1 MRIFGRCAQFVLKSM
16 SHRILIASLLLT
28 TFLGLVGCQNKS
40 NETLTEDTSGQVVE
54 HDRYDSLYGRPLIVL
69 VEANPW
75 LMVIGSDMPTF
86 AMYEKGQ
93 IIYKRVDGRLAKIF
107 EVTLTTNE
115 LQLLIDKLVPSDDI
129 NDLDDFIEASDA
141 TDQPSTTLMLN
152 YSKRKSITVYGH
164 LGANSEDRES
174 VPDDF
179 LALYDSLKSY
189 RNKAAI
195 EWQPKQIEI
204 MFWDYDYAP
213 NKRPWIKNFPDLNS
227 QTTIKVDGNF
237 YRVYIDQK
245 DFDEFKKYYK
255 SMGEK
260 EAVEINGRKMAISY
274 RFPFP
279 SM

>member
-1 MRIFGRCAQFVLKSM
+1 MHKRWAQFGLKSM
-16 SHRILIASLLLT
+16 NHRILIVRLLLA
-28 TFLGLVGCQNKS
+28 TFLGLLGCQNKS
-40 NETLTEDTSGQVVE
+40 NETLTEDNSGQAIE

-75 LMVIGSDMPTF
+75 PTVIGSDVPTF

-93 IIYKRVDGRLAKIF
+93 IIYKTIEDRSARIF
-107 EVTLTTNE
+107 EVVLPTNE

-129 NDLDDFIEASDA
+129 NDIDDYIETSDA
-141 TDQPSTTLMLN
+141 TDQPSTTIMLN
-152 YSKRKSITVYGH
+152 YPKEKTITVYGH

-179 LALYDSLKSY
+179 LALYDSIKSY

-195 EWQPKQIEI
+195 EWQPKQLEI
-204 MFWDYDYAP
+204 MFWEYDYAP
-213 NKRPWIKNFPDLNS
+213 IKRPWIEKFPDLNS
-227 QTTIKVDGNF
+227 STTIKVDSNF
-237 YRVYIDQK
+237 YRVYIDRK

-260 EAVEINGRKMAISY
+260 QAVEINGRKMAMSY
-274 RFPFP
+274 RLPFP

>member
-1 MRIFGRCAQFVLKSM
+1 MN
-16 SHRILIASLLLT
+16 HRILSMNFILAVFCGLL
-28 TFLGLVGCQNKS
+28 GCQSKS
-40 NETLTEDTSGQVVE
+40 AETLREDTSEQINGQ
-54 HDRYDSLYGRPLIVL
+54 DRYDSLYGRPLIVL

-75 LMVIGSDMPTF
+75 LTVIGSDVPTF
-86 AMYEKGQ
+86 AMYERGQ
-93 IIYKRVDGRLAKIF
+93 IIYKTVDDRSAKIF

-115 LQLLIDKLVPSDDI
+115 IQLLIDKLVPSDDI
-129 NDLDDFIEASDA
+129 NDLDDYIEASDA

-152 YSKRKSITVYGH
+152 YSKRKAITVYGH

-189 RNKAAI
+189 RSKAAR
-195 EWQPKQIEI
+195 EWQPKQIEV
-204 MFWDYDYAP
+204 MFWGYDYAP
-213 NKRPWIKNFPDLNS
+213 NKRPWIKDFPDLNS
-227 QTTIKVDGNF
+227 PTTIKVDSNF
-237 YRVYIDQK
+237 YRVYIDQEH
-245 DFDEFKKYYK
+245 FDEFKKYYK

-274 RFPFP
+274 RLPFS